1 MAMVQDPGSAKY
13 DGMPRSA
20 ISTGLVDF
28 VLSAEKIPDALLKY
42 ISAPYIRVPERVKMG
57 DDPFVNHI
65 QKIFSLIRSSTGH
78 DLSHYKQTT
87 LRRRIERRM
96 AVHQIHQISDY
107 VKYLQTTTAE
117 VNVLFKDMLIGVT
130 SFFRDTEA
138 FQILEEQVMPV
149 LLKNRSP
156 DTTIRVWTM
165 GCSTGEEA
173 YSLAI
178 LISEAMEKMKHHLN
192 IQIFASDID
201 PATID
206 SARRGIYPDSIAADV
221 SQERLRQ
228 YFTKEGDTFQVRKQ
242 IREMIV
248 FSVHNI
254 TKDPPFSKIDLLSC
268 RNLLIYMDAEL
279 QKKVLPLC
287 HYALNAEGVL
297 FLGPSLITMRRRG
310 SWLTKNMRFSIF

>member
-1 MAMVQDPGSAKY
+1 MSEDLGEKAICIILSGTATDGTLGLRAVKGEGGMAMVQDPGSAKY

-28 VLSAEKIPDALLKY
+28 ILPAEKIPGALVKY
-42 ISAPYIRVPERVKMG
+42 ISAPYISVPDRVKVEN
-57 DDPFVNHI
+57 DPFANHI
-65 QKIFSLIRSSTGH
+65 QKIFVLIRSSTGH

-149 LLKNRSP
+149 LLQNRPSEA
-156 DTTIRVWTM
+156 TIRLWTV

-178 LISEAMEKMKHHLN
+178 LFSETMEKMKHHLN

-201 PATID
+201 PTAID
-206 SARRGIYPDSIAADV
+206 RARRGIYLDLWCNTSEGQKAVIYSNRGNWV
-221 SQERLRQ
+221 TLRL
-228 YFTKEGDTFQVRKQ
+228 
-242 IREMIV
+242 
-248 FSVHNI
+248 
-254 TKDPPFSKIDLLSC
+254 C
-268 RNLLIYMDAEL
+268 
-279 QKKVLPLC
+279 
-287 HYALNAEGVL
+287 
-297 FLGPSLITMRRRG
+297 
-310 SWLTKNMRFSIF
+310 RFSIKIFPCNK